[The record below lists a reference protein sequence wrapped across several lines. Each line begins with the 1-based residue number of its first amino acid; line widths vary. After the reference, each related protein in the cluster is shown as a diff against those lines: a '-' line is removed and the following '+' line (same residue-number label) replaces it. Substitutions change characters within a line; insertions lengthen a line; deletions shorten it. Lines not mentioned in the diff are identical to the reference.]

1 MMSVNART
9 SVVCD
14 ARWDNGGTPVSLGAI
29 ADVYWGHAY
38 AALLAKIEHAYRRCN
53 DPWEV
58 VHVHKEMLGYLESQS
73 AN

>member
-29 ADVYWGHAY
+29 ADVYWGHV
-38 AALLAKIEHAYRRCN
+38 LTVTVKINLNNLVPIESLMAQN
-53 DPWEV
+53 DPR
-58 VHVHKEMLGYLESQS
+58 LIFG
-73 AN
+73 